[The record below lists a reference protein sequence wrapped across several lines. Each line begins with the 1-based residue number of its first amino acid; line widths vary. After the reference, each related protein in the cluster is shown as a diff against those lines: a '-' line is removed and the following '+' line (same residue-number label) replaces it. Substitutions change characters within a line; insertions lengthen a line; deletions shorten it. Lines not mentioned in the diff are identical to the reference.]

1 MVISIK
7 GLPST
12 YNKDL
17 QIDKELMFNT
27 FDKLQNI
34 LEVAIGVVET
44 LKVIKFLIL
53 LHVNKVILFR

>member
-1 MVISIK
+1 MMLSMK

-17 QIDKELMFNT
+17 QIDKELIFNT

-34 LEVAIGVVET
+34 LEVATGVVDT
-44 LKVIKFLIL
+44 LKVPNNFFNIL
-53 LHVNKVILFR
+53 THS

>member
-1 MVISIK
+1 MMFSMK

-27 FDKLQNI
+27 FDKLHNI
-34 LEVAIGVVET
+34 VEVATGVVET
-44 LKVIKFLIL
+44 LKVRYFY
-53 LHVNKVILFR
+53 F

>member
-1 MVISIK
+1 MMMSIK

-17 QIDKELMFNT
+17 QIDKELTFNT

-34 LEVAIGVVET
+34 LEVTAGVVET
-44 LKVIKFLIL
+44 LKV
-53 LHVNKVILFR
+53 

>member
-1 MVISIK
+1 MMLSMK

-34 LEVAIGVVET
+34 LEVATGVVDT
-44 LKVIKFLIL
+44 LKALNKFFNTVT
-53 LHVNKVILFR
+53 HR